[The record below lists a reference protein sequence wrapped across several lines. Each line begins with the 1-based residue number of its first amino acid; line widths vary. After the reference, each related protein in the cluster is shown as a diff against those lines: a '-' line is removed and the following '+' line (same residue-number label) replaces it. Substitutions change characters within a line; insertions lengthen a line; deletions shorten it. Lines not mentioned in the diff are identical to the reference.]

1 MPGHTVRMPWLP
13 FALAWAALSA
23 WGLTWSQLPTLTVW
37 RVGGLA
43 AASLLCAVSL
53 QAGRQRYLSGLL
65 LGALVGYAHFSWQA
79 QAALAHRW
87 PVRQESATVSL
98 QLCVTTLPEI
108 RADRVRFDGRVL
120 AGAARVRQVRLG
132 WYHTR
137 QRPLAGETW
146 RIETRLRAPRGLVN
160 PNGRDYALGLLAE
173 GIDATGTVRSAQ
185 RVVAPSCVRG
195 RDRLLLAV
203 QRVRSTL
210 AERLRASAIRAA
222 PPPDT
227 GTVVVDAAL
236 AVQGSG
242 LLLALALGFQDAVPD
257 VQWRLFSLT
266 GVSHLV
272 AISGLHVTLFAW
284 LVLSVARWVQG
295 RGRAVPPAALGV
307 GVASLAVLAAFA
319 YALLAGGNLP
329 ALRTVWMLAVALAVR
344 LLRRQAGISEA
355 WSAALVTGLLLEPFA
370 PALLG
375 FWLSFG
381 AVGALLWAEAGQ
393 VRTAVAPPRGLLA
406 RGGSHWRLFLLTQC
420 AVTAVLTPVL
430 AGSVGSPSWVSL
442 PVNAL
447 AIPLCTWLVVPA
459 VLLVTL
465 MVAVAPALAGNAVHA
480 VAVGL
485 GVLVQGLAA
494 AAAWPGAGWSLP
506 ALSWSGA
513 MVAVVCAL
521 AACTPLLW
529 RRIRV
534 LAALLWCLLLLWPPV
549 RPAVGGFTVTMLD
562 VGQGSAAVIETAHS
576 AWVFD
581 PGPVY
586 GPEAD
591 AGGRVVVPFL
601 RARGWHEL
609 QAIVVSHADNDH
621 AGGLRPV
628 LERFPQATVWWG
640 GDDGAAN
647 HTQSP
652 CRAGLSWRRDGV
664 RFTFLHPGAAVER
677 DDNAGSCVLQVA
689 GLRHSALL
697 LADIP
702 RPVEERLVAA
712 GLPPATLVLVAH
724 HGSTTASGTALRWA
738 TQLPQGTGEAV
749 ISAGYRNRWGFPKP
763 AVRQGWQDAGRRVWV
778 TGEHGAVTVTLP
790 QTGPARVSAARLG
803 EPRWWRPPG

>member
-1 MPGHTVRMPWLP
+1 V
-13 FALAWAALSA
+13 
-23 WGLTWSQLPTLTVW
+23 
-37 RVGGLA
+37 
-43 AASLLCAVSL
+43 
-53 QAGRQRYLSGLL
+53 
-65 LGALVGYAHFSWQA
+65 
-79 QAALAHRW
+79 
-87 PVRQESATVSL
+87 VSL
-98 QLCVTTLPEI
+98 QLCVTTPPEVH
-108 RADRVRFDGRVL
+108 ADRVRLDGQVL
-120 AGAARVRQVRLG
+120 AGASPVRQVRLG

-137 QRPLAGETW
+137 QRPRVGDTW

-160 PNGRDYALGLLAE
+160 PNGRDYALGLLAA
-173 GIDATGTVRSAQ
+173 GIDATGTVRTAQ
-185 RVVAPSCVRG
+185 RVAAPLCLRG
-195 RDRLLLAV
+195 RDRLLLPV
-203 QRVRSTL
+203 QRLRSLL
-210 AERLRASAIRAA
+210 AERLRLNALRPVPATN
-222 PPPDT
+222 T
-227 GTVVVDAAL
+227 GTAAADAAL
-236 AVQGSG
+236 AVHGSG

-257 VQWRLFSLT
+257 AQWRLFSLT

-295 RGRAVPPAALGV
+295 RGRAVPTAALGV

-329 ALRTVWMLAVALAVR
+329 ALRTVWMLAVAFGVR
-344 LLRRQAGISEA
+344 LLRRQAGVSEA

-393 VRTAVAPPRGLLA
+393 VRAAVAPPRGLLA
-406 RGGSHWRLFLLTQC
+406 RGGSHLRLFLLTQC

-447 AIPLCTWLVVPA
+447 AIPLCTLLVVPA

-465 MVAVAPALAGNAVHA
+465 MVAVAPALAGSAVHT

-485 GVLVQGLAA
+485 GVLVQGLSA
-494 AAAWPGAGWSLP
+494 AAAWPAASWSLP
-506 ALSWSGA
+506 ALPLSGA
-513 MVAVVCAL
+513 MAGVVCAL
-521 AACTPLLW
+521 AACCPLLW

-534 LAALLWCLLLLWPPV
+534 LAALLWCLLLFWPPV
-549 RPAVGGFTVTMLD
+549 RPAMGDFAVTMLD
-562 VGQGSAAVIETAHS
+562 VGQGSATVIETATS
-576 AWVFD
+576 VWVFD

-586 GPEAD
+586 GPETD

-601 RARGWHEL
+601 RARGWHQL
-609 QAIVVSHADNDH
+609 QAVVVSHADNDH
-621 AGGLRPV
+621 SGGLRAV
-628 LERFPQATVWWG
+628 LERYPQATVWWG
-640 GDDGAAN
+640 GDEGADN
-647 HTQSP
+647 HAQSL

-702 RPVEERLVAA
+702 RQVEERLVAA

-724 HGSTTASGTALRWA
+724 HGSTTASGAVLRQAL
-738 TQLPQGTGEAV
+738 QLPHGTGEAL

-763 AVRQGWQDAGRRVWV
+763 AVRQGWQEAGRRVWV

-790 QTGPARVSAARLG
+790 QAGPVRVSAARLG
-803 EPRWWRPPG
+803 ELRWWRPPG